1 MLDVCIITDSQVR
14 GGHRSTATRLV
25 AKLVEIDANV
35 NPVLVKEYQL
45 YEFEE
50 KKKALVAQL
59 SLIEALDVKILSL
72 SKDDK
77 EYETLNNA
85 IQDVNDEYNSA
96 IHSVIAPTHS
106 RASNLAK
113 FDLPEFSGDILLWL

>member
-1 MLDVCIITDSQVR
+1 MGPEVFT
-14 GGHRSTATRLV
+14 
-25 AKLVEIDANV
+25 
-35 NPVLVKEYQL
+35 
-45 YEFEE
+45 
-50 KKKALVAQL
+50 
-59 SLIEALDVKILSL
+59 L

-85 IQDVNDEYNSA
+85 IQDVNDVYNSA
-96 IHSVIAPTHS
+96 IHSFGFKIQQLRVEVKPKVVPIVPVIAPTHS